1 MTQGITDE
9 QFRELLPRLRRF
21 ALWLTRNSATAD
33 DLVQSSVEKALTW
46 RGTRQEDGD
55 LRAWLFTILY
65 RQFIDGQRRQRR
77 YARIRSIFTYVDEET
92 SATEDV
98 AEAQSTLEAFGKL
111 TAEQRALLLIVGVE
125 GLRYRE
131 AAESL
136 GIPIGTVMSRLA
148 RARQALR
155 VLSEGQINLPYMRLL
170 K

>member
-1 MTQGITDE
+1 MTQ
-9 QFRELLPRLRRF
+9 
-21 ALWLTRNSATAD
+21 
-33 DLVQSSVEKALTW
+33 
-46 RGTRQEDGD
+46 GD

-77 YARIRSIFTYVDEET
+77 YARILSIFTYVDEET

-125 GLRYRE
+125 GLSYRE

-136 GIPIGTVMSRLA
+136 GIPIGTVKSRLA